1 MIVNDRIREIIMSD
15 SFSSD
20 KVAAV
25 VAQEMGSVLDHARK
39 RVLSG
44 ETSLEEYEQLMDLD
58 GENFHS

>member
-1 MIVNDRIREIIMSD
+1 
-15 SFSSD
+15 
-20 KVAAV
+20 V